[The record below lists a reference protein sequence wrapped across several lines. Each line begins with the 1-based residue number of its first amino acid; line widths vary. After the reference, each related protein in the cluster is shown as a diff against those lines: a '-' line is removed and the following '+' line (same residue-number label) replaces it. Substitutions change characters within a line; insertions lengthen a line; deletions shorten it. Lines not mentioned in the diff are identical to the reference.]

1 MLSGASQADVGIL
14 VISARK
20 GEYETGFEKGGQ
32 TREHAILA
40 KTQGVNQLLV
50 AVNVGV
56 SKSLLLFTKKAY
68 P

>member
-1 MLSGASQADVGIL
+1 MLTLKSST
-14 VISARK
+14 ARK

-50 AVNVGV
+50 AVNVGG
-56 SKSLLLFTKKAY
+56 SRALSAPSSIRIYLGMLIM
-68 P
+68 